1 MMTCERCGK
10 EIPDN
15 IAICPNCGTVTSAA
29 PGKPK
34 PTTKFGPYSGGYVD
48 VPQVTEYGQGYAPQQ
63 GYPPPPLQEY
73 RPPQQAYG
81 YGQPYNAPPMYQA
94 AFVNVN
100 IVNPQSAINIVNP
113 QPANNTPVI
122 VEVLLSLFLGI
133 YGVGW
138 LMAGETTT
146 GIILLICSILL
157 YWPILIIGII
167 FTFGLGLF
175 CLGPLAIG
183 AIILNAVLL
192 NNKLKQKAA
201 LLTPIPPR

>member
-10 EIPDN
+10 EIPEN

-29 PGKPK
+29 SGKPK
-34 PTTKFGPYSGGYVD
+34 PTTNSGPYSGGYVD
-48 VPQVTEYGQGYAPQQ
+48 VPPIAEYRQGYAPYQ

-73 RPPQQAYG
+73 RPPQQAYS
-81 YGQPYNAPPMYQA
+81 YGSPYNGPPMYQPP
-94 AFVNVN
+94 VINVN
-100 IVNPQSAINIVNP
+100 IVNPVRTT
-113 QPANNTPVI
+113 NNTPVI

-138 LMAGETTT
+138 LMAGETTV
-146 GIILLICSILL
+146 GVILLICSILL

-192 NNKLKQKAA
+192 NNSLKQKA
-201 LLTPIPPR
+201 TPFMPIHPR

>member
-29 PGKPK
+29 SGKPK
-34 PTTKFGPYSGGYVD
+34 PTTQFGPYPGGHVD
-48 VPQVTEYGQGYAPQQ
+48 VPPKAEYGQGYAPHQ

-73 RPPQQAYG
+73 RPQQQAYG
-81 YGQPYNAPPMYQA
+81 YGQPYNAPPMYQPA
-94 AFVNVN
+94 IVNVN
-100 IVNPQSAINIVNP
+100 IINPP
-113 QPANNTPVI
+113 PTNNTPVI

-138 LMAGETTT
+138 LMAGETTV
-146 GIILLICSILL
+146 GVILLICSILL

-201 LLTPIPPR
+201 RFIMGPPR